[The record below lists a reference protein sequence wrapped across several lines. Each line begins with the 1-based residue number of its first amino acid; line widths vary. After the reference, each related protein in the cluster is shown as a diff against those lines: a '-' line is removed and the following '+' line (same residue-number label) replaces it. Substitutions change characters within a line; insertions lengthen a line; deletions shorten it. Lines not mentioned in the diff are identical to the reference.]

1 MPKGRAS
8 LIYITVLVLLVSA
21 SFGGGFVVGKGQIPE
36 VDKVVGISN
45 KETGNPAELD
55 FSPFWK
61 AWNTLDEEFVPTNA
75 SNTEPVSDQDKLWA
89 AISGLARVYGD
100 PYTVFF
106 PPAENALFESD
117 INGNFE
123 GVGMEIG
130 IREGI
135 LTVIAPLKGTPAERS
150 GIRTGDMILKIEDKS
165 TAEMSVEKAVELIRG
180 TKGTEVKL
188 TILSEGEETARD
200 VKVTRDVIDLPVLET
215 EMKTTT
221 AGDKIFVIKL
231 FSFSAPSISKFKNAL
246 LEFSKSNTDKLVLD
260 LRGNPGGY
268 LEAAVD
274 IASWFLPDGEVVV
287 REYFGEGKEEHVYRS
302 KGYNVFTDQ
311 LKLVILIDGGSASA
325 SEILAGALSEHKKG
339 TLVGTDT
346 FGKGSV
352 QELVDVTDNTA
363 LKVTI
368 ARWLTPEGVSISE
381 TGLKPDVVVEFTA
394 EDAKNDR
401 DPQMGKAIEILTK

>member
-1 MPKGRAS
+1 
-8 LIYITVLVLLVSA
+8 
-21 SFGGGFVVGKGQIPE
+21 VGKGQIPE

-45 KETGNPAELD
+45 KETGKPAELD

-61 AWNTLDEEFVPTNA
+61 AWNTLDEKFVPTNA